1 MNASTLRQVRQVHNY
16 LAVFFAPAILFFAF
30 TGGLQTLGLHESH
43 GDAPAPPRWIA
54 AIASLHKHQ
63 VIAGP
68 RHKPATDG
76 DHRPGSGAPANK
88 PGGDHDDH
96 DHGGLSPLKLF
107 VLLLSAA
114 LFVTT
119 ALGLVIAL
127 TNRASRRLSLV
138 LTIAGVAVPLLLLL

>member
-1 MNASTLRQVRQVHNY
+1 MKATTLRQIRQVHNY

-30 TGGLQTLGLHESH
+30 TGGIQTLGLHEAH

-68 RHKPATDG
+68 RRRPPA
-76 DHRPGSGAPANK
+76 PKVVAQQPAARS
-88 PGGDHDDH
+88 GGDRDDH
-96 DHGGLSPLKLF
+96 DKGGLGPLKLF
-107 VLLLSAA
+107 VLLLSIA

-127 TNRASRRLSLV
+127 TNRASRRPSLV
-138 LTIAGVAVPLLLLL
+138 LTIAGVVVPLLFVFG

>member
-1 MNASTLRQVRQVHNY
+1 MSASTLRRIRQIHNY

-30 TGGLQTLGLHESH
+30 TGGLQTLGLHEAH
-43 GDAPAPPRWIA
+43 GDDPAPPRWIA

-63 VIAGP
+63 VIAGA
-68 RHKPATDG
+68 RHKPSGGG
-76 DHRPGSGAPANK
+76 DHHPAKGAPA
-88 PGGDHDDH
+88 GAAADEHDDH
-96 DHGGLSPLKLF
+96 DHGGLSPLKVF

-127 TNRASRRLSLV
+127 TSRASSRLSLV
-138 LTIAGVAVPLLLLL
+138 LTIAGVVVPLLLLL